1 MFLFCLFAMPS
12 WSITSVLSVL
22 LWSSMAVESQ
32 PLHPA
37 EERRKGKNAHCPA
50 DQVSLISLP
59 RSHANPIHSQ
69 LVVLNLAM
77 WPYLTGRDWEI
88 KFLTGGIAASCGI
101 MVLSFFFFL
110 KKKRENVFTL
120 DGQLE
125 ISATKRLAQLRD
137 LPSRTLLSSLCF
149 QDPSTSG
156 GHFSVKK
163 FVTILEKLMSENFC
177 LLFCLFFGSN
187 NHFPVT
193 LTNLYSSTP

>member
-59 RSHANPIHSQ
+59 RSHANPIRSQ

-88 KFLTGGIAASCGI
+88 KFLTGGFAASCGI
-101 MVLSFFFFL
+101 MVLSFFFFFD
-110 KKKRENVFTL
+110 KKKGECIYI
-120 DGQLE
+120 GW
-125 ISATKRLAQLRD
+125 ATRNLCHKALGTTQR
-137 LPSRTLLSSLCF
+137 PSFQDSPLQSLLSGP
-149 QDPSTSG
+149 Q
-156 GHFSVKK
+156 H
-163 FVTILEKLMSENFC
+163 
-177 LLFCLFFGSN
+177 
-187 NHFPVT
+187 
-193 LTNLYSSTP
+193 

>member
-1 MFLFCLFAMPS
+1 MSYCGPV
-12 WSITSVLSVL
+12 WL
-22 LWSSMAVESQ
+22 LESQ

-37 EERRKGKNAHCPA
+37 EERRKGKKVYFPA
-50 DQVSLISLP
+50 NQFSLISLP

-101 MVLSFFFFL
+101 MVFFFFFE

-120 DGQLE
+120 DRQLA

-149 QDPSTSG
+149 QDPSTGG